1 MDSQIIHSSKH
12 SYTSLWRT
20 KRRHTHAE
28 ETSWRSLFIM
38 YSFLYVYVCVRTG
51 SHKFDTSG
59 QMRLGQGFKPFLFFI
74 QKRRGKTHGPEWVF
88 LASIYSF
95 FPLTFVVSPCSF
107 SPQAGSSVLFYVHVP
122 GRFFFH
128 VDSLSFASY
137 LFVSSLALLFS
148 LALSTSC
155 YLSPSLTPSLN
166 LSLSL
171 SVSLRSLSLSLS
183 PSPFSFPS
191 LPLFLSRSLTRTHT
205 HIFLSLRRTYTDSPT
220 MLDFLSLSWIALSCS
235 LMKNVL
241 HSSHTLTV
249 YSTVPHSGVFHS
261 IIEALLWDG
270 QPIISRR

>member
-1 MDSQIIHSSKH
+1 M
-12 SYTSLWRT
+12 
-20 KRRHTHAE
+20 
-28 ETSWRSLFIM
+28 
-38 YSFLYVYVCVRTG
+38 CVRTG

-59 QMRLGQGFKPFLFFI
+59 QMRLGQVSSHFSFLYKKGGGKPMGLMGI
-74 QKRRGKTHGPEWVF
+74 P
-88 LASIYSF
+88 ASIYSF

-137 LFVSSLALLFS
+137 LFVSSLAHSYFLSS
-148 LALSTSC
+148 LTLSTSC

-191 LPLFLSRSLTRTHT
+191 LPLFLSHD
-205 HIFLSLRRTYTDSPT
+205 LSH
-220 MLDFLSLSWIALSCS
+220 A
-235 LMKNVL
+235 
-241 HSSHTLTV
+241 HTLT
-249 YSTVPHSGVFHS
+249 SFSHSDAHILTLLQCLIFSLFHGLPFP
-261 IIEALLWDG
+261 AH
-270 QPIISRR
+270 